1 MNDLVAAVVQIDTQ
15 DNPGLAARFGV
26 SGIPVLLLLKE
37 GKIIDRLAGA
47 QPADSVVAWS
57 RRHL

>member
-26 SGIPVLLLLKE
+26 RSIPVLLMLKE
-37 GKIIDRLAGA
+37 GKVIDRLAGA
-47 QPADSVVAWS
+47 QPAGNVVAWS